1 MKKNKEKLDKF
12 SDKLIVHTFVN
23 QIINPYIDGSDER
36 ITPYLLIKSLTVI
49 GKINKDDREYKLKQK
64 QLKIDKF
71 NSEIEDITYD
81 GEPEL

>member
-1 MKKNKEKLDKF
+1 MKKNKKDFKKCTDKE
-12 SDKLIVHTFVN
+12 IVHIFVTE
-23 QIINPYIDGSDER
+23 IIDPYIQQENEN
-36 ITPYLLIKSLTVI
+36 ITIDHLIKSLTVV
-49 GKINKDDREYKLKQK
+49 GKINKDNREYKLKQK